1 MSVEL
6 CVNGSLGVQ
15 SWETCGYNYCYL
27 ISVVILDYE
36 GSLFNDFTIGLKAR
50 ARTAQLK

>member
-1 MSVEL
+1 MWLPASV
-6 CVNGSLGVQ
+6 VQ
-15 SWETCGYNYCYL
+15 YTGWETCGYNYCYL